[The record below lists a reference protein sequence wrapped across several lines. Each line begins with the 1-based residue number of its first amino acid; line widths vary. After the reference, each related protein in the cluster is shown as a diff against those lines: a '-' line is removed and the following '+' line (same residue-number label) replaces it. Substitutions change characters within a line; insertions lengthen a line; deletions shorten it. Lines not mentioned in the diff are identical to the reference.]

1 MKGSKRKAG
10 MLESVCQ
17 PWASVL
23 SQLSTSPVA
32 GVGTPRHLTM
42 ITLALM
48 TTVPPAYKGSPVS
61 LMSLENFT
69 LRTLGYRGDARFGA
83 MPMCTARGRPPPD
96 CDAPGRDPRSHLG
109 RPRRLSSSLRSWPVR
124 RWAPPAPTHTQQD
137 VSTPHSA
144 GSHLGSGFRPLPS
157 PQGLASWD
165 SSRTAATPSA
175 RNRPK
180 AHPHQALSENHQG
193 HPPVGL
199 PPTPLSVEQRH
210 IKAY

>member
-17 PWASVL
+17 PWDSVL

-124 RWAPPAPTHTQQD
+124 RWAPPAPPPHNRM
-137 VSTPHSA
+137 SALLTPPDPTSA
-144 GSHLGSGFRPLPS
+144 PASAPSPVPRALPPGTAPGLQPPPLP
-157 PQGLASWD
+157 G
-165 SSRTAATPSA
+165 TA
-175 RNRPK
+175 PK
-180 AHPHQALSENHQG
+180 
-193 HPPVGL
+193 
-199 PPTPLSVEQRH
+199 PTPTRLCLRTTKAILLWGCLPRLSPWS
-210 IKAY
+210 KDT

>member
-69 LRTLGYRGDARFGA
+69 LRTLGYRGDARFRA

-124 RWAPPAPTHTQQD
+124 RWAPPAPHTHTTGCQ
-137 VSTPHSA
+137 HS
-144 GSHLGSGFRPLPS
+144 SLR
-157 PQGLASWD
+157 
-165 SSRTAATPSA
+165 RI
-175 RNRPK
+175 
-180 AHPHQALSENHQG
+180 
-193 HPPVGL
+193 PPRLRL
-199 PPTPLSVEQRH
+199 PPPPQSPGPCILGQLQDCSHPLCPEPPQSPPPPGSV
-210 IKAY
+210 